1 MPSKV
6 AYFSLIADIFS
17 TTNRP
22 KTSPN
27 IKFCSMIKMA
37 HQATYSKWL
46 WQEQEEEE
54 KKLLICTTAAV
65 LHTPALRF
73 APGFF
78 TVVRISP
85 FCLIADQ
92 GCLKEIFDC
101 FFKSAI
107 GQTKPPLVHCGC
119 TTRYHPRFFLSSFAS
134 NHLLM
139 HGWK

>member
-1 MPSKV
+1 MR
-6 AYFSLIADIFS
+6 LIHNDFGK
-17 TTNRP
+17 N
-22 KTSPN
+22 K
-27 IKFCSMIKMA
+27 KK
-37 HQATYSKWL
+37 
-46 WQEQEEEE
+46 

-101 FFKSAI
+101 FFQVSNRSDKTAI
-107 GQTKPPLVHCGC
+107 RPLVHCGLD
-119 TTRYHPRFFLSSFAS
+119 TVRDFFIKFGIKP
-134 NHLLM
+134 LM

>member
-1 MPSKV
+1 MTL
-6 AYFSLIADIFS
+6 AR
-17 TTNRP
+17 TRRR
-22 KTSPN
+22 
-27 IKFCSMIKMA
+27 
-37 HQATYSKWL
+37 
-46 WQEQEEEE
+46 

-85 FCLIADQ
+85 FCLIGDQ

-101 FFKSAI
+101 FFKSAL

-119 TTRYHPRFFLSSFAS
+119 MTRCRPRFFDQVGHQTTYAWWEISIFSLNHVIVRPTKIMNRADKNWVYFQKLKGAS
-134 NHLLM
+134 
-139 HGWK
+139 

>member
-1 MPSKV
+1 MTLARTRRRRK
-6 AYFSLIADIFS
+6 
-17 TTNRP
+17 
-22 KTSPN
+22 
-27 IKFCSMIKMA
+27 
-37 HQATYSKWL
+37 
-46 WQEQEEEE
+46 

-65 LHTPALRF
+65 LHTPALCF

-107 GQTKPPLVHCGC
+107 GQTKPPLVHCGY
-119 TTRYHPRFFLSSFAS
+119 TTRYRPRFFDQVGHQTTYTWLEISIFSHRQTYQNYEQSRQKLGIFLV
-134 NHLLM
+134 N
-139 HGWK
+139 KVT